1 MLYSLHGHI
10 RRPCLHDPSPPV
22 TSETRCPVSHP
33 SPHCFQLPH
42 NGLGWWSNASPS
54 SHHSQPQQYAG
65 KGPVRQ
71 WDSVFIQCPSPYA
84 VHLRV
89 GNLYIKTFFPC
100 DIYLY
105 FHNFPQNIKN
115 RSQADVKSD
124 IAPPGK
130 LLLHS
135 RESAKH
141 WDSATRDSASPASAG
156 VQRNPCA
163 RGWVLPLLGKEAKY
177 TRWPSAI
184 GHPLLLD
191 TEAATPP
198 LKKPMDWFW
207 PPSTTAPPHVRH
219 PPETGNSKENLLA
232 LSFCY
237 SSSRRYFRLLPWPSD
252 VPVPPP
258 GKALEDPHSI

>member
-10 RRPCLHDPSPPV
+10 RWPCLHDPSPPV

-42 NGLGWWSNASPS
+42 NGLGWWSNASPF
-54 SHHSQPQQYAG
+54 SHHNQPEQYTG

-124 IAPPGK
+124 IAPPRK

-135 RESAKH
+135 RESAVIQPLLPAQECKGTPVQGDECSH
-141 WDSATRDSASPASAG
+141 CWARKQSAQGSPVLSATLCFWI
-156 VQRNPCA
+156 QRQQHHLQKNQ
-163 RGWVLPLLGKEAKY
+163 W
-177 TRWPSAI
+177 I
-184 GHPLLLD
+184 GSGPPRQLLLLASG
-191 TEAATPP
+191 THWKLETP
-198 LKKPMDWFW
+198 KK
-207 PPSTTAPPHVRH
+207 T
-219 PPETGNSKENLLA
+219 
-232 LSFCY
+232 C
-237 SSSRRYFRLLPWPSD
+237 
-252 VPVPPP
+252 
-258 GKALEDPHSI
+258 